1 LILKKSRENEELNM
15 YQDAKELYRKWGV
28 DTEDAIKKCASIPV
42 SLHCWQGDDV
52 TGFEKSAGPL
62 SGGIQATGNY
72 PGKARNKDELMQ
84 DLDAAYSLIPGKKR
98 LNLHAHY
105 AVTNGIVPRD
115 QVQPEHF
122 SAWLSWAKERN
133 IGLDFNATPFSHP
146 MAASGLTL
154 SSPDKTIRDFWIRHC
169 KATRKIAAWF
179 GEQQGSPCLHDI
191 WIPDGLKDVPADRLG
206 PRERL
211 RDALDEI
218 YSVKYSREHIVD
230 VVESKLFGIGLES
243 YTTGSSDF
251 YIGYAAARGIYVL
264 LDNGHYHPT
273 ELVSDKISSLLSI
286 FDKVALHVTRS
297 VRWDSDHV
305 VLFEDEIREIAKEII
320 RSKAE
325 ERVLIGLDYFDASI
339 NRIAAWVVGARN
351 FQKALLYA
359 LLIPHEEFKE
369 LQDSGNFS
377 KLLVMQEEIKTLPFG
392 AVWDE
397 YLAKQKIPG
406 ADWYGHVEKY
416 ETDVLSKRIS

>member
-1 LILKKSRENEELNM
+1 M
-15 YQDAKELYRKWGV
+15 YQEAKEVYKKWGV
-28 DTEDAIKKCASIPV
+28 DTEKAIKKCASIPV

-72 PGKARNKDELMQ
+72 PGKARNKDELWA
-84 DLDAAYSLIPGKKR
+84 DLDLSFSLIPGKKR
-98 LNLHAHY
+98 LNLHSNY
-105 AVTNGIVPRD
+105 LITDETVSRDKVEPR
-115 QVQPEHF
+115 HF
-122 SAWLSWAKERN
+122 EQWLTWAKKRK

-146 MAASGLTL
+146 MASDGLTL
-154 SSPDKTIRDFWIRHC
+154 SHPDKEVRDFWIRHC
-169 KATRKIAAWF
+169 KATRKIAAYF
-179 GEQQGSPCLHDI
+179 GEKQGSPSLHDI

-211 RDALDEI
+211 RDALDAI
-218 YSVKYSREHIVD
+218 YAVKYDKKYIVD

-251 YIGYAAARGIYVL
+251 YIGYAASRGIYVL

-273 ELVSDKISSLLSI
+273 ELVSDKIPSLLSI

-320 RSKAE
+320 RNKAE
-325 ERVLIGLDYFDASI
+325 DRILIGLDYFDASI
-339 NRIAAWVVGARN
+339 NRVAAWVTGARN

-359 LLIPHEEFKE
+359 CLIPHDKLKK
-369 LQDSGNFS
+369 LQDEQNYS
-377 KLLVMQEEIKTLPFG
+377 KLLVLQEEVKTLPFG
-392 AVWDE
+392 SVWDE
-397 YLAKQKIPG
+397 YLAREKAPG
-406 ADWYGHVEKY
+406 SDWYETVEKY
-416 ETDVLSKRIS
+416 EKEVLKKR

>member
-1 LILKKSRENEELNM
+1 VYDKA
-15 YQDAKELYRKWGV
+15 QELYKQWGV
-28 DTEDAIKKCASIPV
+28 DTEDAITRCAAIPL

-72 PGKARNKDELMQ
+72 PGKARNKDELMG
-84 DLDAAYSLIPGKKR
+84 DLDFVYSLIPGKKR

-105 AVTNGIVPRD
+105 AITDKVVSRD
-115 QVQPEHF
+115 LLENEHF
-122 SAWLSWAKERN
+122 APWLSWAKERN

-146 MAASGLTL
+146 MASGGLTL
-154 SSPDKTIRDFWIRHC
+154 SSPDKTVRDFWIRHC

-179 GEQQGSPCLHDI
+179 GEQQGSPCLHNI

-211 RDALDEI
+211 RDSLDEI
-218 YSVKYSREHIVD
+218 YSVKYSKDHIID

-243 YTTGSSDF
+243 FTSGSSEF
-251 YIGYAAARGIYVL
+251 YIAYAATRGIYVL

-273 ELVSDKISSLLSI
+273 EQVADKIPALLSI

-297 VRWDSDHV
+297 VHWDSDHV
-305 VLFEDEIREIAKEII
+305 VLFEDEVKEIAKEII
-320 RSKAE
+320 RNKAE
-325 ERVLIGLDYFDASI
+325 DRVLIGLDYFDAGI
-339 NRIAAWVVGARN
+339 NRIAAWAVGARN

-359 LLIPHEEFKE
+359 LLFPHEELKQ
-369 LQDSGNFS
+369 LQDKTQYS
-377 KLLVMQEEIKTLPFG
+377 KLMVVQEEIKTLPFG
-392 AVWDE
+392 AVWEE
-397 YLAKQKIPG
+397 YLGRQKVPAG
-406 ADWYGHVEKY
+406 DWYGRVEKY
-416 ETDVLSKRIS
+416 EKDVLQGR

>member
-1 LILKKSRENEELNM
+1 MYEKAKNE
-15 YQDAKELYRKWGV
+15 YQKWGI
-28 DTEDAIKKCASIPV
+28 DTEEAIKRCAAIPV

-52 TGFEKSAGPL
+52 GGFEKGAGPL

-72 PGKARNKDELMQ
+72 PGKARNKDELMG
-84 DLDAAYSLIPGKKR
+84 DLEFVYSLIPGKKR

-105 AVTNGIVPRD
+105 AVTDEAVSRD
-115 QVQPEHF
+115 QVEPRHF
-122 SAWLSWAKERN
+122 EAWLNWARDRG

-146 MAASGLTL
+146 MASSGLTL
-154 SSPDKTIRDFWIRHC
+154 SSPDKNIRDFWIRHC

-179 GEQQGSPCLHDI
+179 GERQGSPCLHDI
-191 WIPDGLKDVPADRLG
+191 WIPDGLKETPADRLG

-218 YSVKYSREHIVD
+218 YSVKYGKDHIID

-251 YIGYAAARGIYVL
+251 YIAYAAARGIYVL

-273 ELVSDKISSLLSI
+273 ELVSDKIPALLAI

-305 VLFEDEIREIAKEII
+305 VLFEDEVREIAKEII
-320 RSKAE
+320 RNKAE
-325 ERVLIGLDYFDASI
+325 NRVLIGLDYFDASI
-339 NRIAAWVVGARN
+339 NRIAAWAVGARN

-359 LLIPHEEFKE
+359 LLLPHEDFKK

-377 KLLVMQEEIKTLPFG
+377 KLLALQEEAKTLPFG

-397 YLAKQKIPG
+397 YLSRQKVAG
-406 ADWYGHVEKY
+406 GDWYGQVEKY
-416 ETDVLSKRIS
+416 ERDVLSRR

>member
-1 LILKKSRENEELNM
+1 M
-15 YQDAKELYRKWGV
+15 YKEAMEVYKKWGV
-28 DTEDAIKKCASIPV
+28 DTEKAIKKCATIPV

-72 PGKARNKDELMQ
+72 PGKARNKDELQ
-84 DLDAAYSLIPGKKR
+84 SDLDMVYSLIPGKKR
-98 LNLHAHY
+98 LNLHTHY
-105 AVTNGIVPRD
+105 AITDESVGRDMVEPR
-115 QVQPEHF
+115 HF
-122 SAWLSWAKERN
+122 EPWLKWAKKRG
-133 IGLDFNATPFSHP
+133 IGIDFNATPFSHP

-154 SSPDKTIRDFWIRHC
+154 SSPDKKVREYWIRHC

-179 GEQQGSPCLHDI
+179 GEKQGSPCLHDI
-191 WIPDGLKDVPADRLG
+191 WIPDGIKDVPADRLG

-218 YSVKYSREHIVD
+218 YSVKYNKEYIVD

-251 YIGYAAARGIYVL
+251 YIAYAASRGIYML
-264 LDNGHYHPT
+264 LDNGHFHPT

-286 FDKVALHVTRS
+286 FDKMALHVTRS

-305 VLFEDEIREIAKEII
+305 VLFEDEIKEIAKEII
-320 RSKAE
+320 RNKAE
-325 ERVLIGLDYFDASI
+325 DKVLIGLDYFDASI
-339 NRIAAWVVGARN
+339 NRIAAWAVGARN
-351 FQKALLYA
+351 FQKALLNA
-359 LLIPHEEFKE
+359 LLIPHADLKK
-369 LQDSGNFS
+369 LQDSENYS
-377 KLLVMQEEIKTLPFG
+377 KLLAMQEELKTLPFG

-397 YLAKQKIPG
+397 YLARQKVPG
-406 ADWYGHVEKY
+406 ADWYGEVEKY
-416 ETDVLSKRIS
+416 EKEVLSKRK

>member
-1 LILKKSRENEELNM
+1 M
-15 YQDAKELYRKWGV
+15 YDLAKARYKQCGV
-28 DTEDAIKKCASIPV
+28 DTEDAIRRCAEIPV

-72 PGKARNKDELMQ
+72 PGKARNKDELMK
-84 DLDAAYSLIPGKKR
+84 DLDFVLALIPGKKR
-98 LNLHAHY
+98 LNLHTHY
-105 AVTNGIVPRD
+105 AITEKDFTRD
-115 QVQPEHF
+115 AVACEHF
-122 SAWLSWAKERN
+122 QPWLDWARARN
-133 IGLDFNATPFSHP
+133 ICLDFNCTPFSHP
-146 MAASGLTL
+146 MASSGLTL
-154 SSPDKTIRDFWIRHC
+154 SSPDKNIRDYWIRHC

-179 GEQQGSPCLHDI
+179 GEKQGSAAVHDI
-191 WIPDGLKDVPADRLG
+191 WIPDGLKDIPADRLG

-218 YSVKYSREHIVD
+218 FSVKYSKDHIVD

-243 YTTGSSDF
+243 YTSGSSEF
-251 YIGYAAARGIYVL
+251 YIAYAASRGIYML

-273 ELVSDKISSLLSI
+273 ETVSDKIPSLLAL
-286 FDKVALHVTRS
+286 FDKIALHVSRP

-305 VLFEDEIREIAKEII
+305 VIFEDEIKEIAKEII

-325 ERVLIGLDYFDASI
+325 NRVLIGLDYFDASI
-339 NRIAAWVVGARN
+339 NRIAAWAVGARN
-351 FQKALLYA
+351 FQKALLNA
-359 LLIPHEEFKE
+359 ILMPHDELKK
-369 LQDSGNFS
+369 LQDTNNFS

-397 YLAKQKIPG
+397 YLNRQKVPG
-406 ADWYGHVEKY
+406 SDWYEKVEKY
-416 ETDVLSKRIS
+416 EKEVLQGRK